1 MRNDFSLYSCK
12 MTYIK
17 EMIEDEMNAC
27 MELAE
32 SAAFVEG
39 LQERLREREV
49 SMERMKGEY
58 AVELENIERHCK
70 EFIAQF

>member
-1 MRNDFSLYSCK
+1 MRNDSSLYSCK

-39 LQERLREREV
+39 LQERLREREA
-49 SMERMKGEY
+49 SMERMKG
-58 AVELENIERHCK
+58 
-70 EFIAQF
+70 